1 MTVHLRSGK
10 QIATDMV
17 LLSIGVRP
25 ETKLAK
31 DAGLAIGERGG
42 IAVNDYMQTSDA
54 DIYALGDAV
63 EVRHLVT
70 GQPALIPLAG
80 PANKQGRIVADN
92 IVFGN
97 KKKYPGSIG
106 TSIAKVFDLTV
117 AAAGAN
123 AKLLQQNN
131 IPYISSYTHGPL
143 MPDIIREPFPCPS
156 KYCSFR
162 KTGNC

>member
-1 MTVHLRSGK
+1 
-10 QIATDMV
+10 
-17 LLSIGVRP
+17 
-25 ETKLAK
+25 
-31 DAGLAIGERGG
+31 
-42 IAVNDYMQTSDA
+42 MQTSDA

-131 IPYISSYTHGPL
+131 IPYISSYTHGASHA
-143 MPDIIREPFPCPS
+143 DIIREPFPCPQNIVRS
-156 KYCSFR
+156 R